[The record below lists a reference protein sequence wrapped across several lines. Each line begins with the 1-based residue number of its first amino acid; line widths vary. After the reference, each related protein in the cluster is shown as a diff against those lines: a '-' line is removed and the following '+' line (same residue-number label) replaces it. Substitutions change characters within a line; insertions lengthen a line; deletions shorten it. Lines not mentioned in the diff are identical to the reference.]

1 MVEFDIEAKV
11 QVPYMDSAS
20 QQDRAQESALMSLNE
35 RFGLADQTL
44 KVYGGTELL
53 PDDKYST
60 LKAFSDSGDPLSTK
74 VMKELGENGTI
85 PQGNMIPEKL
95 LLRKMSFEEYHS
107 SMGVD
112 FARNEYDFMTRF
124 LENTE

>member
-1 MVEFDIEAKV
+1 MVDYDIEAKV
-11 QVPYMDSAS
+11 QVPYMDSVS
-20 QQDRAQESALMSLNE
+20 QQDHGPGLALMTQNE

-44 KVYGGTELL
+44 KVYGGAELQ
-53 PDDKYST
+53 PDEKYNI

-74 VMKELGENGTI
+74 VMKELGEDGTI
-85 PQGNMIPEKL
+85 PLGNMIPEKL

-107 SMGVD
+107 NMGVD